1 MTEACKQWLKEAQG
15 GDYTSMMR
23 EYRALIR
30 PNYDSSCFHA
40 QQCIEKLLKGFL
52 AEKEV
57 PFTKTHDLRL
67 LFKLTYLFHPEWK
80 VLEDEAAEL
89 SEEAVETRY
98 PGEDRMKEDAQRD
111 IYLCKKLRKHL
122 LAGIKSMDQLSF

>member
-1 MTEACKQWLKEAQG
+1 
-15 GDYTSMMR
+15 MMR

-57 PFTKTHDLRL
+57 PFPKTHDLQL
-67 LFKLTYLFHPEWK
+67 LIKLTYTYHPEWQ
-80 VLEDEAAEL
+80 VLEKEAAEL
-89 SEEAVETRY
+89 AEEAVETRY
-98 PGEDRMKEDAQRD
+98 PGEDRMKEDAQRS

-122 LAGIKSMDQLSF
+122 LVAIKSMDQLSL

>member
-1 MTEACKQWLKEAQG
+1 MTEACKQWLKKAQ

-57 PFTKTHDLRL
+57 PFPKTHDLQL
-67 LFKLTYLFHPEWK
+67 LIKLTYAYHPEWQ
-80 VLEDEAAEL
+80 VLEKEAAEL
-89 SEEAVETRY
+89 AEEAVETRY
-98 PGEDRMKEDAQRD
+98 PGEDRTKEDAQRD
-111 IYLCKKLRKHL
+111 IYICKKLRKHL
-122 LAGIKSMDQLSF
+122 LAAIKSIDQLRL